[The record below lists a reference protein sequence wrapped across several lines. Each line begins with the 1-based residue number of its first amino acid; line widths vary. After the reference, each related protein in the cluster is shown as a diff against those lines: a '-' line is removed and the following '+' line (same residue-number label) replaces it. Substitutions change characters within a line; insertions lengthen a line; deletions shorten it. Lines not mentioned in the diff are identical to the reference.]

1 MAVGQL
7 FSQRFGYA
15 AHALA
20 YMAKKRFGE
29 VTTLPEL
36 ATWMQSIWP
45 SASRTYLSAVLQQ
58 LVRAG
63 LVRSHRGVAGGY
75 SLARPPEQT
84 SLREIYTALEGVQLD
99 RCGLSLEPECPRQ
112 NICRLSLRIR
122 TIEHD
127 FLKLLERHTLDRL
140 ARDLTVTGNGTHKPA
155 RRKTKSRSS
164 AGSSRSK

>member
-36 ATWMQSIWP
+36 AAWMQSIWP

-75 SLARPPEQT
+75 SLARPPEET
-84 SLREIYTALEGVQLD
+84 SLREVYTALEGVQLD

-127 FLKLLERHTLDRL
+127 FLKLLAQHTLDKL
-140 ARDLTVTGNGTHKPA
+140 ARDLTVTTNGKQS
-155 RRKTKSRSS
+155 RGRKRTQRSS
-164 AGSSRSK
+164 AGSRTG